1 MLIKAYQSEHIV
13 SVEPYNHNAQG
24 IDVLAK
30 DPLNRHNFLE
40 ITRHIERDAYN
51 QTKAYQR
58 QKNQE
63 RDRGRD
69 GRGY

>member
-30 DPLNRHNFLE
+30 DPLNRYNFLE